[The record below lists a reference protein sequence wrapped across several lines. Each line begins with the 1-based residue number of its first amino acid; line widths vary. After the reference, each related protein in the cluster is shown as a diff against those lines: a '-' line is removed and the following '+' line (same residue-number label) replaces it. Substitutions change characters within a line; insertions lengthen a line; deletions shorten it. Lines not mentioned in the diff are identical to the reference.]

1 MGALAIA
8 LLSLAKVEDAATA
21 MKIAGFFF
29 IIYIYFQSLIFHC
42 FFLPPSLFVAS
53 WSSCSSSLV
62 SSSDGFGLVAWQE
75 VEPVHSKRG

>member
-42 FFLPPSLFVAS
+42 FFFAAKPLCCLLVIMLVITCIVKRWIWPRCVA
-53 WSSCSSSLV
+53 
-62 SSSDGFGLVAWQE
+62 GG
-75 VEPVHSKRG
+75 